1 MTVTAPADRR
11 FLRAR
16 VKPGR
21 RHGAWHARLRTVRV
35 AVIVCLVIV
44 AASGLVRVVGT
55 SGMFTVTRVTVR
67 GNTWLA
73 SGEVLALVDGLKG
86 QNLLSTSLTDWRRRL
101 LTSSWVKDATLR
113 RVLPGTIDITVI
125 ERRPVGIG
133 RLGGA
138 LYLVDERGALID
150 EYGPRYAEFDLP
162 VIDGLAGTATGGA
175 GEADRQRAALAARL
189 LSALRSRPE
198 LARRVSQ
205 VDVSDARNAVVV
217 LDSDAVMIRL
227 GDDQFVERLQKYIE
241 IAPALRERVP
251 DMEYV
256 DLRFGERVPVGAAR
270 PEAVAA
276 GAAPRGSRAQPPS
289 GN

>member
-21 RHGAWHARLRTVRV
+21 RHGAWQARLRAARVVVIASLLGV
-35 AVIVCLVIV
+35 AVY
-44 AASGLVRVVGT
+44 GLVQLVGT

-73 SGEVLALVDGLKG
+73 AGEVLALVDGLKG
-86 QNLLSTSLTDWRRRL
+86 ENLLSTSLHEWRRRL
-101 LTSSWVKDATLR
+101 LESAWVQDAALR
-113 RVLPGTIDITVI
+113 RLLPGTIDITIV
-125 ERRPVGIG
+125 ERRPIGIG
-133 RLGGA
+133 RVGGV
-138 LYLVDERGALID
+138 LYLVDERGSVID
-150 EYGPRYAEFDLP
+150 EYGPRYADFDLP
-162 VIDGLAGTATGGA
+162 VIDGLAGTAAGGR
-175 GEADRQRAALAARL
+175 GEADTRRAALASRL
-189 LSALRSRPE
+189 LGALRSQPD

-205 VDVSDARNAVVV
+205 VDVSDPRNAVVV
-217 LDSDAVMIRL
+217 LDTDATQIRL

-256 DLRFGERVPVGAAR
+256 DLRFGERVPVGAPPR
-270 PEAVAA
+270 
-276 GAAPRGSRAQPPS
+276 APRGQPPS
-289 GN
+289 GG

>member
-21 RHGAWHARLRTVRV
+21 RHGAWYARLRAVRV
-35 AVIVCLVIV
+35 TVVVCLLVT
-44 AASGLVRVVGT
+44 ASYGLVRLVWT
-55 SGMFTVTRVTVR
+55 SGMFSVSRVTVR

-86 QNLLSTSLTDWRRRL
+86 ENLLSTSLLEWRRRL
-101 LTSSWVKDATLR
+101 LASSWVQDATLR
-113 RVLPGTIDITVI
+113 RVLPGTIDITIV
-125 ERRPVGIG
+125 ERRPIGIG
-133 RLGGA
+133 RVGGA
-138 LYLVDERGALID
+138 LYLVDERGTVID
-150 EYGPRYAEFDLP
+150 EYGPRYADFDLP
-162 VIDGLAGTATGGA
+162 VIDGLTGTAAGSTGD
-175 GEADRQRAALAARL
+175 ADLQRAALAARL
-189 LSALRSRPE
+189 LGALKLKPD

-205 VDVSDARNAVVV
+205 VDVSDPRNAVVV
-217 LDSDAVMIRL
+217 LDTDAVMIRL

-270 PEAVAA
+270 PEAVTA

-289 GN
+289 GG